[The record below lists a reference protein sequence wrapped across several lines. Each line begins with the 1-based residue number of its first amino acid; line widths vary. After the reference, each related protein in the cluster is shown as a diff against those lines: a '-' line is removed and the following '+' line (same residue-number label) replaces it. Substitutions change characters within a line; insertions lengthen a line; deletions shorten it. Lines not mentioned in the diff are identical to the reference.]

1 MTDDKDIE
9 GTPRSAK
16 GGALL
21 APIPPGERSA
31 ILMCPATDMNGIMI
45 PLLVEGSGKRVVIFG
60 GGPVAA
66 RKAAY
71 FTNDCSVVVVS
82 RSFAS
87 QFQSLPVERR
97 SLAIRPEREGEI
109 RQLMEG
115 AFLVIT
121 ATSDSRVNAW
131 IGSLC
136 QERGILWNNARGM
149 AGDVIF
155 PAVLQGRSFLV
166 AVGTFGKSPAFSRY
180 LRSQLE
186 LHREEYEQMIEL
198 QERLRGMLQSRDLSQ
213 EERSTILWNVVNDPD
228 VWEMLKRDPREAW
241 SRVLEG
247 YLHE

>member
-1 MTDDKDIE
+1 
-9 GTPRSAK
+9 
-16 GGALL
+16 
-21 APIPPGERSA
+21 
-31 ILMCPATDMNGIMI
+31 
-45 PLLVEGSGKRVVIFG
+45 VVIFG